1 MSKNIF
7 IKNNINKKYL
17 NNNLYKQNKIK
28 LDKILESIFTTLES
42 RKDAFHILNEKFK
55 LNFDKDELKKFSNY
69 KSVIVIGMGGS
80 TLGAQAIYTFL
91 KQTINKVFIFLDNLE
106 QEKIEKI
113 KTKNYLKNSLFIII
127 SKSGNTLETLINS
140 NLLKDKIN
148 HRNSIIITGK
158 KNNIL
163 NIFAK
168 EKKILHIDHK
178 DYIGGRYSVLSE
190 AGMLPA
196 YFMGLKI
203 NFFRKNLLDFFK
215 AKEKLLLVDSVAKLA
230 HIYNLKKINSIILIN
245 YAPELNEFLFWCQQ
259 LMAESLGKQGK
270 GIMPVVSPTP
280 RDHHSLLQLYLDGP
294 KDKLFYIFSLK
305 LTKSIKTNNNIFDK
319 KFRFAE
325 NKKLSKIKEAQKKA
339 LIQAFKNRNISYRE
353 FIINKKA
360 EESIGELFAYFMLE
374 TALIGN
380 IIGIDPFN
388 QPAVEE
394 VKILTKQYLS

>member
-325 NKKLSKIKEAQKKA
+325 NKKLSKIKEAQKK
-339 LIQAFKNRNISYRE
+339 L
-353 FIINKKA
+353 
-360 EESIGELFAYFMLE
+360 
-374 TALIGN
+374 
-380 IIGIDPFN
+380 
-388 QPAVEE
+388 
-394 VKILTKQYLS
+394 